1 MMSCASNV
9 IKENTNSKEV
19 IIEEYGKSLLMVYI
33 VIEGNKNI
41 FGISMNLKDKN
52 WWNCGTESCG
62 GLEVSNAQMDRV
74 CKIENPNSYFL
85 KKESNISLNK
95 NLYFLCYAEKPLAR
109 KV

>member
-41 FGISMNLKDKN
+41 FGISMSLKDKN
-52 WWNCGTESCG
+52 WGE
-62 GLEVSNAQMDRV
+62 
-74 CKIENPNSYFL
+74 
-85 KKESNISLNK
+85 
-95 NLYFLCYAEKPLAR
+95 
-109 KV
+109 